1 MASSNLSVLDS
12 SLGSYLNEAQ
22 RDCNQGGLNTQA
34 CGAALFE
41 EPVLPSL
48 AQPSPRRTQ
57 PGQFENDDY
66 QIALVPRR
74 NGADRTGSILQ
85 LSTTMDRVFFL
96 PLTWRELLD
105 KVRREFN
112 HSSSVEPS
120 MITRF
125 GEVCVNF
132 LTMEISR
139 SVKPVVLTAQAF
151 KLLRFFTQRPGR
163 VISRTELLNEVW
175 GYKSYPSTRTVDT
188 HVCLLRQKLE
198 LNPARPIHFLTV
210 NRIGYKFVPG

>member
-12 SLGSYLNEAQ
+12 SLVSYLNEAQ
-22 RDCNQGGLNTQA
+22 RDCDHESLNTQA
-34 CGAALFE
+34 YGPALFE
-41 EPVLPSL
+41 GPVLPSL
-48 AQPSPRRTQ
+48 AQPSYRRIQ
-57 PGQFENDDY
+57 PDQLENDDY
-66 QIALVPRR
+66 QIALVPRK
-74 NGADRTGSILQ
+74 NGTDRTGSIQ
-85 LSTTMDRVFFL
+85 PSTITDRVLFL

-125 GEVCVNF
+125 GEVRVNF

-151 KLLRFFTQRPGR
+151 KLLKFFTQRPGR

-188 HVCLLRQKLE
+188 HVCLLRQRLE

>member
-12 SLGSYLNEAQ
+12 SLVSYSDEAQ
-22 RDCNQGGLNTQA
+22 RDCDLGGLNVQA
-34 CGAALFE
+34 CGTALFE

-48 AQPSPRRTQ
+48 AQPSHRRIQ
-57 PGQFENDDY
+57 PDRFENDDY
-66 QIALVPRR
+66 QIALVPRK
-74 NGADRTGSILQ
+74 NGTDRTGSIQ
-85 LSTTMDRVFFL
+85 PSTITDRVLFL

-105 KVRREFN
+105 TVRREFN

-125 GEVCVNF
+125 GEVRVNF

-151 KLLRFFTQRPGR
+151 KLLKFFTQRPGR
-163 VISRTELLNEVW
+163 VISRNELLNEVW
-175 GYKSYPSTRTVDT
+175 GYKNYPSTRTVDT

>member
-12 SLGSYLNEAQ
+12 NLGSYLNEAL
-22 RDCNQGGLNTQA
+22 RDCDQESLNTQA
-34 CGAALFE
+34 CGTALFE
-41 EPVLPSL
+41 EPVLPPF
-48 AQPSPRRTQ
+48 AEKSPRRI
-57 PGQFENDDY
+57 PFGQFESDDY

-85 LSTTMDRVFFL
+85 PSTPTDRVFFL

-105 KVRREFN
+105 QVRREFN
-112 HSSSVEPS
+112 HSSSVEPGT
-120 MITRF
+120 ITRF
-125 GEVCVNF
+125 GEVRVNF
-132 LTMEISR
+132 LTMEVSR
-139 SVKPVVLTAQAF
+139 SVEPVVLTAQAF

-163 VISRTELLNEVW
+163 VISRNELLNEVW
-175 GYKSYPSTRTVDT
+175 GYRSYPSTRTVDT

-198 LNPARPIHFLTV
+198 LNPARPVHFLTV